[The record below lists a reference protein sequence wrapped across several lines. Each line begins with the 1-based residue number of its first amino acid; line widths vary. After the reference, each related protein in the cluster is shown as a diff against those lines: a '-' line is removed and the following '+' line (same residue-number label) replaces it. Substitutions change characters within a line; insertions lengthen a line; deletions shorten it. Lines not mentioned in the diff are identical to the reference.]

1 MSVSNY
7 ILNQRISTLQYQ
19 IQKLLYDINLL
30 QNEIIQPTLFYSSTA
45 IYGNGSEPS
54 TSLNIRNNYN
64 YSGWHF
70 INSISKSY
78 INWSFPVKQNAVVS
92 DLNGINVSFFNGYT
106 TSNNDIL
113 FITINTINGSMT
125 YLFDSAIIPTIN
137 TNYQGV
143 CIIDKLFVPYNNETQ
158 IQYKPSTITG
168 NYSQND
174 KISTVMLGTHSSS
187 ATNAVQ
193 LVVNKIN
200 FLYHDNITQS
210 YLLVSP

>member
-19 IQKLLYDINLL
+19 IHKLQYDINLL

-45 IYGNGSEPS
+45 IYGFGNEPS
-54 TSLNIRNNYN
+54 TSLNIRNNHN

-70 INSISKSY
+70 TNSTSKSY
-78 INWSFPVKQNAVVS
+78 INWSFPLKNNTLVGNLK
-92 DLNGINVSFFNGYT
+92 GICISFFNGNT
-106 TSNNDIL
+106 MSNDDIL
-113 FITINTINGSMT
+113 FLKIQTANGSMT
-125 YLFDSAIIPTIN
+125 YIFDQTITPTIN

-143 CIIDKLFVPYNNETQ
+143 CIIDKLLVPYNNETQ
-158 IQYKPSTITG
+158 VQYKTSTITG

-174 KISTVMLGTHSSS
+174 KILTVMIGTHSSS
-187 ATNAVQ
+187 NTVQ

-200 FLYHDNITQS
+200 LLYHDNITQS